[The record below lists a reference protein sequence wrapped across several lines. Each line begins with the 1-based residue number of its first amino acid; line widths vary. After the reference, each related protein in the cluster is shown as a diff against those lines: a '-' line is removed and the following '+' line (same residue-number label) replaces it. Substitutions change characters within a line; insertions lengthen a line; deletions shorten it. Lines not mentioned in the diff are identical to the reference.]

1 MRMKAGE
8 QSTSIRERRNGGGAR
23 ATWQLAA
30 FAESRGTTADAYRER
45 FAPRPRRCLRA
56 RRRSRGEEATCVTG
70 LRFSFS
76 SLGGS
81 ALVVHHTQ
89 QISMAAV
96 AGDADNTYIN
106 KQVRKMRTN
115 RVNK

>member
-1 MRMKAGE
+1 M
-8 QSTSIRERRNGGGAR
+8 
-23 ATWQLAA
+23 
-30 FAESRGTTADAYRER
+30 
-45 FAPRPRRCLRA
+45 
-56 RRRSRGEEATCVTG
+56 TG

-115 RVNK
+115 RVNSPERANWKRICFSGCFGL

>member
-1 MRMKAGE
+1 M
-8 QSTSIRERRNGGGAR
+8 
-23 ATWQLAA
+23 
-30 FAESRGTTADAYRER
+30 
-45 FAPRPRRCLRA
+45 
-56 RRRSRGEEATCVTG
+56 TG

-115 RVNK
+115 QGQLPCANWKRICFSGCFGL

>member
-1 MRMKAGE
+1 
-8 QSTSIRERRNGGGAR
+8 
-23 ATWQLAA
+23 
-30 FAESRGTTADAYRER
+30 
-45 FAPRPRRCLRA
+45 
-56 RRRSRGEEATCVTG
+56 VTG

-106 KQVRKMRTN
+106 KQARKMRTN
-115 RVNK
+115 RVNSPERANWKRICFSGSTTSDEEQAKGTASYAAPVGGARAA

>member
-1 MRMKAGE
+1 M
-8 QSTSIRERRNGGGAR
+8 
-23 ATWQLAA
+23 
-30 FAESRGTTADAYRER
+30 
-45 FAPRPRRCLRA
+45 
-56 RRRSRGEEATCVTG
+56 TG

-96 AGDADNTYIN
+96 AGDADNIN
-106 KQVRKMRTN
+106 KQARKMRTN
-115 RVNK
+115 WVNSPERANWVKNKQTNGNGFLRSATVGVPAPPTLST